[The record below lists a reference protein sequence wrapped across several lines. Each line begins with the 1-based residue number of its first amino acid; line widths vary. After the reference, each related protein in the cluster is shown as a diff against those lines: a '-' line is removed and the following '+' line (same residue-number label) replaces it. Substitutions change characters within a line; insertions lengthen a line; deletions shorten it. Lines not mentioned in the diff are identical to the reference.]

1 MQANK
6 KKKKKIIISVS
17 VILIILSFPLI
28 IYYGLYRGM
37 GVSFALMPVVII
49 NGPNFVY
56 TGESGTVDYT
66 ITPINKFMKAEGTAE
81 FRSSDPEILEITKDG
96 KWEAKK
102 PGTVRVLYDIE
113 YSKKTWDKLR
123 LLNAMNYPVFP
134 IFEITVSDRQ

>member
-1 MQANK
+1 MQVNK
-6 KKKKKIIISVS
+6 KKKKKIIVLVS
-17 VILIILSFPLI
+17 IVLIILSFPLI
-28 IYYGLYRGM
+28 MHGLYSRGI
-37 GVSFALMPVVII
+37 SFALMPVVII
-49 NGPNFVY
+49 NGPNSVY

-66 ITPINKFMKAEGTAE
+66 ITLINKFMKAEGTAE

-113 YSKKTWDKLR
+113 YSKKTLNKLR